1 MKDQGEWCCET
12 LAASV
17 HCVEEVSIHF
27 MEHKNGVR
35 DEQRIHF
42 EECINTFSIS
52 LFMVPETHTLFTWIP
67 CSVDSSL
74 YIDLICDLLAN
85 VSFQTC
91 ILLDSFPYSQ
101 RAGLNASPSQVY
113 SLCGGFEDD
122 ALDPSKAIQPLPSP
136 NYIQGLGAE
145 LFTYVLIHPSLSPSS
160 SHHRS
165 GFVFSAVVPTRDSQK
180 NP

>member
-1 MKDQGEWCCET
+1 
-12 LAASV
+12 
-17 HCVEEVSIHF
+17 
-27 MEHKNGVR
+27 
-35 DEQRIHF
+35 
-42 EECINTFSIS
+42 
-52 LFMVPETHTLFTWIP
+52 MVPETHTLFTWIP
-67 CSVDSSL
+67 CSVDPSL

-122 ALDPSKAIQPLPSP
+122 ALDPSEAIQPLPSP

-145 LFTYVLIHPSLSPSS
+145 LFTYVPIHPSLSPSS